1 MSYNEKEMIFMIMLF
16 ASIMICIFTI
26 IKCTAK
32 LFKLVP
38 KFIKGVKEKEW
49 DKQVTNKRKNVRIGG
64 SK

>member
-38 KFIKGVKEKEW
+38 RFIKGVKNKEW
-49 DKQVTNKRKNVRIGG
+49 DKPVTKKRKNVRIGG

>member
-1 MSYNEKEMIFMIMLF
+1 MIMLF

-38 KFIKGVKEKEW
+38 KFINEIKKRHNGEV
-49 DKQVTNKRKNVRIGG
+49 VTKKRKGIKIGG

>member
-1 MSYNEKEMIFMIMLF
+1 MIMLF

-38 KFIKGVKEKEW
+38 KFIKGVKDKEW
-49 DKQVTNKRKNVRIGG
+49 DKPVTKKRKNVRIGG

>member
-1 MSYNEKEMIFMIMLF
+1 MIMLF

-38 KFIKGVKEKEW
+38 KFINEVKKRQNGEI
-49 DKQVTNKRKNVRIGG
+49 VTKKRKNVRIGG